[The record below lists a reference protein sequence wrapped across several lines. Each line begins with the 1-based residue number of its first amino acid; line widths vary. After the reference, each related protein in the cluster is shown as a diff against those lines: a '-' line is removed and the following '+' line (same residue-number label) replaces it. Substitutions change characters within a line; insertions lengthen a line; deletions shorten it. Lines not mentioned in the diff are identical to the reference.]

1 NSKDSINNDE
11 QNLLSNN
18 QQSSF
23 DPEGSSEENYIHN
36 FNLPFELTNAYLEK
50 GIDKLYNWQ
59 MECLKMEGVLE
70 GKRNLLFS
78 APTSAGKT
86 MVSEILM
93 IKKVIETGK
102 KALMILPYVSI
113 VNEKTQYYQNLLS
126 STHLNIVGYFSNSKP
141 APFEKIDIG
150 ICTIEKAN
158 SLINRLI
165 EENTYSKLGA
175 VVVDELH
182 MIGDEHRGYLLELL
196 LTKLRYV
203 LKDDLQ
209 IIGMSATLPNIDEIA
224 RWLNAALYITDYRPI
239 PLKEYIVVNN
249 TIYNSK
255 FEPVRKFKFEA
266 HPCDSNYM
274 VPLID
279 EVINNN
285 NSVLVFCPTKYN
297 CEQCARTLSHFLL
310 KNGDEKAKE
319 KRRELIAQLSRCPAG
334 LDSTLEITVIC
345 GIAYHHSGLT
355 MEERELLEEAF
366 RQGIINVLIA
376 TSTLASGVNLPAR
389 RVIFDQPFIGIE
401 FINSFSYTQMKG
413 RAGRKG
419 KDTQGES
426 YLICSEKYLKRV
438 KELVN
443 KDHDPVNS
451 CLICEQKGMKRALL
465 EVISSGIVKSMKDVK
480 DYIQCTL
487 LYYQE
492 FERIGSSHSKES
504 LTKEFNETKNI
515 NNVIKNN
522 DIHDNNEF
530 ISTSF
535 GRATIGSSL
544 SPEESII
551 VYSELKKAMLEFVLL
566 DELHMVYH
574 VTPIYSIPEPNWSH
588 LLKLYNEL
596 SPIHRHIANIIN
608 LNEGFIIQAI
618 HRRPDFKPSLP
629 YRRFYSALMLNDLIH
644 ETDFNEV
651 VNKYQVNRGNLQT
664 LQVLSST
671 FAGMVTIFCQRM
683 GWTNFEL
690 LVQQFQDR
698 LIFGIQKV
706 LLFFFFKKKKKKYII
721 YLYIYIIIIKLFYEY
736 FYIFNK

>member
-1 NSKDSINNDE
+1 
-11 QNLLSNN
+11 
-18 QQSSF
+18 
-23 DPEGSSEENYIHN
+23 
-36 FNLPFELTNAYLEK
+36 
-50 GIDKLYNWQ
+50 
-59 MECLKMEGVLE
+59 MECLRMEGVLE
-70 GKRNLLFS
+70 GKRNLVFS

-93 IKKVIETGK
+93 IKKVMETGK
-102 KALMILPYVSI
+102 KALMILPYISI
-113 VNEKTQYYQNLLS
+113 VNEKTQYYQTLLS
-126 STHLNIVGYFSNSKP
+126 SSQLNIVGYYSNSKP
-141 APFEKIDIG
+141 VPFEKVDIG

-165 EENTYSKLGA
+165 EENTYSELG
-175 VVVDELH
+175 VIVVDELH

-239 PLKEYIVVNN
+239 PLHEFIVVNN
-249 TIYNSK
+249 LIYNSK
-255 FEPVRKFKFEA
+255 FEVVKDFDFKP
-266 HPCDSNYM
+266 HSCDPNYM
-274 VPLID
+274 VPLVD
-279 EVINNN
+279 EVVKKN
-285 NSVLVFCPTKYN
+285 NSVLIFCPTKYN
-297 CEQCARTLSHFLL
+297 CEQCARTLSHFFLN
-310 KNGDEKAKE
+310 NGDEKVKE
-319 KRRELIAQLSRCPAG
+319 KRRELISHLSRCPAG

-366 RQGIINVLIA
+366 RQGIINILIA

-401 FINSFSYTQMKG
+401 FINSLSYTQMKG

-419 KDTQGES
+419 KDTCGES
-426 YLICSEKYLKRV
+426 YLICSRKYLKKV
-438 KELVN
+438 KELVC
-443 KDHDPVNS
+443 KKHDPVNS
-451 CLICEQKGMKRALL
+451 CLVCEQKGMKRALL
-465 EVISSGIVKSMKDVK
+465 EVISSGIVKTMRDVK

-504 LTKEFNETKNI
+504 LKS
-515 NNVIKNN
+515 NNKNN
-522 DIHDNNEF
+522 LEEDDTKEF

-551 VYSELKKAMLEFVLL
+551 VYKELKKAMLEFVLL

-588 LLKLYNEL
+588 LLKLYYEL
-596 SPIHRHIANIIN
+596 SPIHRHIANVIN
-608 LNEGFIIQAI
+608 LNEGFIVQAM
-618 HRRPDFKPSLP
+618 HRRPDFKLSLP

-644 ETDFNEV
+644 EVDFNEV

-664 LQVLSST
+664 LQILSST

-698 LIFGIQKV
+698 LIFGIQKELMELV
-706 LLFFFFKKKKKKYII
+706 KVPHVKGARARA
-721 YLYIYIIIIKLFYEY
+721 LYDGGIRSIKELSHLTPDE
-736 FYIFNK
+736 IFNILCKSKKRKGRLSNDIKRIEMHAAKMISRSAKQIILQQQEELEKNLAEIKYTLNQP